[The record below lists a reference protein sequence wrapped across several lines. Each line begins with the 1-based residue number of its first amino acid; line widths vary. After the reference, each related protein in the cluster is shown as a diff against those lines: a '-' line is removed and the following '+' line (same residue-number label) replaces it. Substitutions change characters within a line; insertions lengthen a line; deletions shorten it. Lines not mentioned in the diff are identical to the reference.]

1 MNLGLLILRVV
12 VGALFIG
19 HGTQKLFGW
28 FGGNGLEGTAGFFG
42 QLGYRPGR
50 AMAAMAGM
58 AEAGGGL
65 LLMLGFL
72 TPLGAAAIIGMMLN
86 ASLSVHRPKGVWN
99 SNGGYELPLTFAA
112 AAACLAFTGPG
123 RYSIDNAAG
132 WELSGM
138 AWGLIAV
145 AVGLVTG
152 MAVYG
157 WRMAQLRR
165 STPERA
171 ARDFRSSAA

>member
-1 MNLGLLILRVV
+1 VNIGLLILRVV
-12 VGALFIG
+12 VGALFVG

-28 FGGNGLEGTAGFFG
+28 FGGHGLEGTGGFFG

-50 AMAAMAGM
+50 AMAGMAGV

-65 LLMLGFL
+65 LLMLGLL

-86 ASLSVHRPKGVWN
+86 ATLSVHLPKGVWN
-99 SNGGYELPLTFAA
+99 SNGGFELPLTNAA

-123 RYSIDNAAG
+123 RYSIDDAAG
-132 WELSGM
+132 WQLWGV
-138 AWGLIAV
+138 AWGLIGV
-145 AVGLVTG
+145 AVGLATG

-165 STPERA
+165 SSPERA
-171 ARDFRSSAA
+171 ARDFRRSGA